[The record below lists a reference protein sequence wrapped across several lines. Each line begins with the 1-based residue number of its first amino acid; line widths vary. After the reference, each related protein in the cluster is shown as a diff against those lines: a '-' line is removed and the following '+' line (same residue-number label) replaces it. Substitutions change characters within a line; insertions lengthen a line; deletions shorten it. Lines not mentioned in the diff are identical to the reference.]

1 MKRPNEKKQDLLLDA
16 LSCIDED
23 ILERGLAL
31 RDGAAAPKTAEP
43 APKAPRPAAVIPPLY
58 DLTRQPDK
66 PPKKS
71 PWRVIS
77 VVAAACLLLCVVPLS
92 MWMVGSM
99 TKNDA
104 EAGETIFDLPGTHAG
119 IQNGTSAEDFL
130 PGAPGDGW
138 GENDGPE
145 AECPVDTEVFEE
157 SFEIMAPEG
166 AETDGWQDPEA
177 DTEGVIF
184 PTKPYSP
191 EAWVW
196 NTVSHTN
203 GYAEKNIQVTLP
215 GHPDRILNYSY
226 TATVET
232 FAGSQADQ
240 DAFRDQN
247 VSPEDALVLDLFAQ
261 YCMSLYTMDYGSHFL
276 LFHPAIVEER
286 FTKEV
291 APHSYEAALGTIN
304 TLLGLMLPYDTV
316 SADITLTG
324 NYALTGDALDEYLAD
339 LRKRTESAGLSIEN
353 VTAARCFT
361 AESILTVGGRFTPEE
376 WGYGPDFYCFEYDGV
391 WYLDGRDMDDDLCI
405 DFALSGTIQGTGYL
419 RPETYEGTVAVI
431 EEGYLFMDDGTVFY
445 TDAVI
450 SEQIAGHRLSVGD
463 SVSIRHYDFR
473 LAVSDEAYGAG
484 ILDGEGILYKA
495 VQLTVIERDE

>member
-1 MKRPNEKKQDLLLDA
+1 M
-16 LSCIDED
+16 
-23 ILERGLAL
+23 
-31 RDGAAAPKTAEP
+31 
-43 APKAPRPAAVIPPLY
+43 
-58 DLTRQPDK
+58 
-66 PPKKS
+66 
-71 PWRVIS
+71 
-77 VVAAACLLLCVVPLS
+77 
-92 MWMVGSM
+92 
-99 TKNDA
+99 
-104 EAGETIFDLPGTHAG
+104 
-119 IQNGTSAEDFL
+119 
-130 PGAPGDGW
+130 
-138 GENDGPE
+138 
-145 AECPVDTEVFEE
+145 DTEVFEE

-177 DTEGVIF
+177 ETEGVIF
-184 PTKPYSP
+184 PIKPYSP

-203 GYAEKNIQVTLP
+203 GNTEKNIQVTLP
-215 GHPDRILNYSY
+215 GQLDRILNYSY

-353 VTAARCFT
+353 VTAASLPRSGVTGRTST
-361 AESILTVGGRFTPEE
+361 ALSMMGSGIWTVGTWTMTSASTLPCPARFKARATSAP
-376 WGYGPDFYCFEYDGV
+376 
-391 WYLDGRDMDDDLCI
+391 
-405 DFALSGTIQGTGYL
+405 
-419 RPETYEGTVAVI
+419 RPTKAPWPSWRR
-431 EEGYLFMDDGTVFY
+431 
-445 TDAVI
+445 VI
-450 SEQIAGHRLSVGD
+450 SSLTTEVFLPPTPSR
-463 SVSIRHYDFR
+463 IRSR
-473 LAVSDEAYGAG
+473 RAVWLWEIKSA
-484 ILDGEGILYKA
+484 
-495 VQLTVIERDE
+495 